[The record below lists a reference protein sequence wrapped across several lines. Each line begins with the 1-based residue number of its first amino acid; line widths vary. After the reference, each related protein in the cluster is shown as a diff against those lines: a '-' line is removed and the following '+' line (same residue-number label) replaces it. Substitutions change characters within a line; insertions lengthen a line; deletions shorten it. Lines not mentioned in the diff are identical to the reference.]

1 MTWPEIVAWVHAV
14 APHMAHSN
22 RSLHSYVRQWDVV
35 GKVRWAKANGTLDAI
50 LASRDH
56 RADL

>member
-14 APHMAHSN
+14 APHMARSD
-22 RSLHSYVRQWDVV
+22 RSLQTYVRQWDVV
-35 GKVRWAKANGTLDAI
+35 GKVQRAKANGTLEAI

-56 RADL
+56 RRDL